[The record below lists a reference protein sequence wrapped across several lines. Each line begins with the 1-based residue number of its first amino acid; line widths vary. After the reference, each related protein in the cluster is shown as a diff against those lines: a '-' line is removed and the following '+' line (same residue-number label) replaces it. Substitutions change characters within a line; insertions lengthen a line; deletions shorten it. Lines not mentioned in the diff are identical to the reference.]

1 MKGQVRTEEF
11 RLDSL
16 ESMPVL
22 LKILMRKKV
31 SLEWSPLAVTPDSWV
46 RTPWGN
52 LLALSG
58 PNVGVA
64 RGLGMDADVTGASEL
79 CQPSSAGY
87 SAVWCRRASEDGHV
101 RMAGVR
107 KSSDEVIVSII
118 HYDVDFE
125 DIDRAG

>member
-1 MKGQVRTEEF
+1 MCTLSRDTG
-11 RLDSL
+11 RLGSNPMGKSL
-16 ESMPVL
+16 G
-22 LKILMRKKV
+22 
-31 SLEWSPLAVTPDSWV
+31 PL
-46 RTPWGN
+46 R
-52 LLALSG
+52 
-58 PNVGVA
+58 VA

-79 CQPSSAGY
+79 CQPSSADY

-101 RMAGVR
+101 RMEGVR